1 MVVSATSQKKD
12 KLKLPLENRPGQG
25 RKNARTVRRR
35 LFNAGYK
42 SYTTKRKPYRKPSHC
57 SARLKLAKQ
66 CSDWNFSD
74 WKTVIFSDES
84 HFEVFNRKNKSFVR
98 RLPSESDKP
107 FNFQP
112 RVQGGGGSIS
122 VCGIMTA
129 KGVGSLAFYDGHVTC
144 YYVQD
149 NAPCHKSAFSM
160 KWLKK
165 NKINLLDWPAVSP
178 DFNAIENLWDI
189 IDNKLNDYRL
199 NNVND
204 LQQAILEIWTKI
216 SNETCDNLVWSM
228 PRRIKKCVCVK
239 GNTSAKY

>member
-1 MVVSATSQKKD
+1 MVQLALVLLNLFYYHLLKK
-12 KLKLPLENRPGQG
+12 KFG
-25 RKNARTVRRR
+25 RDA
-35 LFNAGYK
+35 
-42 SYTTKRKPYRKPSHC
+42 
-57 SARLKLAKQ
+57 
-66 CSDWNFSD
+66 
-74 WKTVIFSDES
+74 
-84 HFEVFNRKNKSFVR
+84 
-98 RLPSESDKP
+98 
-107 FNFQP
+107 
-112 RVQGGGGSIS
+112 
-122 VCGIMTA
+122 
-129 KGVGSLAFYDGHVTC
+129 TC

-160 KWLKK
+160 KWFKK

-204 LQQAILEIWTKI
+204 LQQATLEIWTKI
-216 SNETCDNLVWSM
+216 SNETGENLVRSM

>member
-1 MVVSATSQKKD
+1 MKKD
-12 KLKLPLENRPGQG
+12 R
-25 RKNARTVRRR
+25 RKSSRQLTSEWNSSHGKSISARTVRRR

-42 SYTTKRKPYRKPSHC
+42 TTG
-57 SARLKLAKQ
+57 KLL
-66 CSDWNFSD
+66 F
-74 WKTVIFSDES
+74 FSDES
-84 HFEVFNRKNKSFVR
+84 HFDVFNRKSKSFVR

-112 RVQGGGGSIS
+112 RVQGDGGSINIW
-122 VCGIMTA
+122 GIMTG
-129 KGVGSLAFYDGHVTC
+129 KGVGPLVFYDGRMNGQSYIGVIEPVLLSFIEKNFDPDATR
-144 YYVQD
+144 YYVPD

-160 KWLKK
+160 KWFAK
-165 NKINLLDWPAVSP
+165 NKINLLDLTAVSP

-216 SNETCDNLVWSM
+216 SNETFENLVQSM
-228 PRRIKKCVCVK
+228 PRHIKKCVCVK